1 MNVEFVTESETETK
15 GKLTITT
22 VSVTQETE
30 DGKGV
35 MMDMDDIRELA
46 ELVESNE
53 FTDNHRSYIIRGLAP
68 QGWRTLK
75 GSNAELEDLD
85 EYYQDFV
92 KHTTKF
98 KGLFQVQVI
107 ILH

>member
-1 MNVEFVTESETETK
+1 MEVEFNTESETKTQ
-15 GKLTITT
+15 GKITT
-22 VSVTQETE
+22 THVNVVQQTP
-30 DGKGV
+30 DGEGV
-35 MMDMDDIRELA
+35 MMDMDDIKALA
-46 ELVESNE
+46 ELVENNE
-53 FTDNHRSYIIRGLAP
+53 FTDQHNSYIIRGLTP
-68 QGWRTLK
+68 QGWKTLK
-75 GSNAELEDLD
+75 GSNAPLEDLD